1 MENSLL
7 FNWNHKMQNNKG
19 AFWNQLV
26 MNVIL
31 LLFNEFYAVKD
42 MQTVQNVL
50 L

>member
-1 MENSLL
+1 
-7 FNWNHKMQNNKG
+7 MQNNLG

-26 MNVIL
+26 MNVIYFY
-31 LLFNEFYAVKD
+31 FNEFYAVKD